1 MEFLAQIR
9 EMRIKLVGRFSFAL
23 MMFVLCGVKA
33 LAAPASNGWILRQTS
48 DEYGILETMLTS
60 KALRL
65 DTPELTILL
74 LPPNYPLFIYNKKTK
89 RYIEEPSDAFV
100 VHTRPNR
107 IKPHIRVDKQSDVT
121 ICGVKANRYL
131 CVDTRQGNQKPRFEF
146 SATRNLNVP
155 DKLADACMIF
165 FSVPDM
171 TPGHGL
177 PLSALRLSP
186 GGAKFVYVTTRSL
199 QRAYIAPETFVKPK
213 GLEKVDNFVALSSD
227 GENIPIP
234 GAHALDYMLEDA
246 KKK

>member
-1 MEFLAQIR
+1 MEFLALIR
-9 EMRIKLVGRFSFAL
+9 KIRLKRICLFLIAL
-23 MMFVLCGVKA
+23 LLLTCCGEDA
-33 LAAPASNGWILRQTS
+33 LAEPASNGWIMKQTS

-65 DTPELTILL
+65 DTPELSILL
-74 LPPNYPLFIYNKKTK
+74 LPPNYPLFIYNKKTR
-89 RYIEEPSDAFV
+89 RYIEEPADAFV
-100 VHTRPNR
+100 VHTRPNK
-107 IKPHIRVDKQSDVT
+107 ITPHIRVDKQADVT

-177 PLSALRLSP
+177 PLSAMRLSP
-186 GGAKFVYVTTRSL
+186 SGAKFAYVTTRSL